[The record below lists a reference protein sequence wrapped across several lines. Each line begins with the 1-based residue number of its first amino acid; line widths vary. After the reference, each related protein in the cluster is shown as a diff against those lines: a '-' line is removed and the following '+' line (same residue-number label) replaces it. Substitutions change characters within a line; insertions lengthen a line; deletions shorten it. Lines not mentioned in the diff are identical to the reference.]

1 MYREWRIGVSVAAI
15 MAMRGNPVMDHASR
29 SQHQTQA
36 DASSISSTNPTAS
49 SPLPA
54 QAPPWGALWV
64 MALGLAMIVLDSSIV
79 NVSIPTIIDD
89 IGINLT
95 DAQWVT
101 SLYNIVLAAL
111 LLPFGKLGDAR
122 GRKLVFQVGTVIFV
136 ASSVLAAA
144 SQGAGMLLGARVL
157 QGIGG
162 AMIMPNTLS
171 TVSALFR
178 GKYRAAAFGVWG
190 AVMSSAAALGPLL
203 GGVFTETLGWRWIFL
218 VNLPLGIAVF
228 VSAIFLVPQTG
239 GNASVAGAADA
250 ARDARSHR
258 VGVDI
263 PGVVLSALTSAL
275 LVFGLIE
282 GETYGWWKQTSTQLK
297 LGGLSWNRDWLSP
310 VPICLIAGALL
321 MAAFIVF
328 ESARGKAG
336 RPVMLDM
343 TLFRIRTFS
352 WGNLAAAAIAA
363 GEFALVFMLPL
374 YLINARGLNTL
385 QAGAMLAVMGL
396 GSIVAGAQA
405 HVMAARLTP
414 AGVIQLGLVIEII
427 AVALVAVLMP
437 VGLSVWWQLI
447 PMSSMT
453 GRPALPRADSKTM
466 KAAIR
471 SAPAIMQS
479 GEGSATQSTVRQ
491 LGTAV
496 GSAISGASLAM
507 AVNGTLPARLES
519 LGLPAKVGDGLAQAV
534 SGSAGGV
541 IGVFRNGDGPA
552 ARFGDEAPKIA
563 DAMTSGFIEGGQ
575 WTLLV
580 AGIMLFIGLLAS
592 AAVRRAASSHNVR

>member
-1 MYREWRIGVSVAAI
+1 M
-15 MAMRGNPVMDHASR
+15 
-29 SQHQTQA
+29 
-36 DASSISSTNPTAS
+36 
-49 SPLPA
+49 
-54 QAPPWGALWV
+54 

-79 NVSIPTIIDD
+79 NVSIPTIIAD

-144 SQGAGMLLGARVL
+144 SQGAGMLLAARVL

-162 AMIMPNTLS
+162 AMIMPN

-239 GNASVAGAADA
+239 GDASVAGAADA
-250 ARDARSHR
+250 ARDARFHR

-321 MAAFIVF
+321 LAAFIVF

-363 GEFALVFMLPL
+363 GEFALVFML
-374 YLINARGLNTL
+374 

-405 HVMAARLTP
+405 HVMAAKLTP

-447 PMSSMT
+447 PM
-453 GRPALPRADSKTM
+453 
-466 KAAIR
+466 AAYGLGLGFA
-471 SAPAIMQS
+471 SAQLTSVVLSEVPIMQS

-541 IGVFRNGDGPA
+541 IGVFRSGDGPA

-592 AAVRRAASSHNVR
+592 VAVRRAASSHNVR